1 MWSLFTFTYQICCF
15 LFFFLF
21 CFFFFCFFDNTKY
34 VVGYL
39 ISPTKD
45 SAFKF
50 LCLFVYPFI
59 IHEEVFISATD
70 PFSFS
75 FHFGGTKSYNPTSLD
90 AILLLSDDFLVV
102 LMPTYM
108 SMELMIS

>member
-1 MWSLFTFTYQICCF
+1 MICAVVVVVVVVHEHLTSIQFQLIRRGGMICGACSL
-15 LFFFLF
+15 LP
-21 CFFFFCFFDNTKY
+21 TKY

-45 SAFKF
+45 SAFEF
-50 LCLFVYPFI
+50 LCLFMYPFTI
-59 IHEEVFISATD
+59 REEVFISVTD

-90 AILLLSDDFLVV
+90 AILLFFG
-102 LMPTYM
+102 
-108 SMELMIS
+108 